1 MPYISVTI
9 IDPDKNEYGAEVDS
23 NADAQSLLSSVLR
36 RINRANDGKEY
47 ELLLHGLR
55 LEEGSEIEI
64 REKKAYD
71 PLRRMEKK

>member
-1 MPYISVTI
+1 MPYINVTI
-9 IDPDKNEYGAEVDS
+9 IDPDKNEYEAEIDS
-23 NADAQSLLSSVLR
+23 NADKQLLLSSVLR

-55 LEEGSEIEI
+55 LYEGAVIEI

-71 PLRRMEKK
+71 PLRRMDRK